1 MGTSGAYGGS
11 GGQNWSAARDAAA
24 ELIAAPGDQGK
35 QEDALADLADALD
48 WDGDAPE
55 ADGEQPGDEAQDDGV
70 RPPPKPEAPLFP
82 RLTQPRGRGGG
93 PGGGAGGSGGGGGL
107 GPAGR
112 GRRSRVRT
120 ANIGG
125 AVLAAGLAVR
135 QGDAAT
141 LETLGLS
148 LAELAEVS
156 PLAQCSRILDALVG
170 SGADIDES
178 EIRGASSAALVAI
191 LTEDAGPAQA
201 VRLFIVEYVM
211 EVAVT
216 ELGASLRADGAGEV
230 SIQIEDELRSLATA
244 RADQLE
250 LDGERLGPDEL
261 QNAVYE
267 TLGVVRQVLEAMR
280 K

>member
-11 GGQNWSAARDAAA
+11 GGRDWSAARDAAA
-24 ELIAAPGDQGK
+24 ELIATPGDQGK
-35 QEDALADLADALD
+35 QESALADLADALD

-55 ADGEQPGDEAQDDGV
+55 ADGEQPGDEAEEDGA
-70 RPPPKPEAPLFP
+70 RPRPQPAAPPFP
-82 RLTQPRGRGGG
+82 RLTQPRGRGDG

-107 GPAGR
+107 GPGGR
-112 GRRSRVRT
+112 GRRSRMRT

-141 LETLGLS
+141 LGTLGLS

-178 EIRGASSAALVAI
+178 EIRAASSAALVAI

-230 SIQIEDELRSLATA
+230 SIQVEDELRSLVIA
-244 RADQLE
+244 RTDRLE

-261 QNAVYE
+261 QNAVYK

-280 K
+280 E

>member
-11 GGQNWSAARDAAA
+11 GGRDWSAARDAAA
-24 ELIAAPGDQGK
+24 ELIAAPGDQDK

-55 ADGEQPGDEAQDDGV
+55 ADGEQPGDEAEDDGA
-70 RPPPKPEAPLFP
+70 RPRPQPAAPPFP
-82 RLTQPRGRGGG
+82 RLTQPRGRGDG

-107 GPAGR
+107 GPGGR

-148 LAELAEVS
+148 LAGLAEVS

-178 EIRGASSAALVAI
+178 EIRAASSAALVAI

-230 SIQIEDELRSLATA
+230 SIQVEDELRSLVTA
-244 RADQLE
+244 RTDQLE

-267 TLGVVRQVLEAMR
+267 TLGVVRQVLEAM
-280 K
+280 KQ

>member
-1 MGTSGAYGGS
+1 MGTSGAYGG
-11 GGQNWSAARDAAA
+11 GGGRDWSAARDAAA
-24 ELIAAPGDQGK
+24 ELIGAPGDQGK

-55 ADGEQPGDEAQDDGV
+55 ADDEQPGDGAGEDGV
-70 RPPPKPEAPLFP
+70 TPRPQPEAPPFP
-82 RLTQPRGRGGG
+82 RLTQPRGRGDG
-93 PGGGAGGSGGGGGL
+93 PGGGGGASGGGGGR
-107 GPAGR
+107 GPGGR

-178 EIRGASSAALVAI
+178 EIRAASSAALVAI
-191 LTEDAGPAQA
+191 LIEDAGPVQA

-211 EVAVT
+211 EVTVT

-230 SIQIEDELRSLATA
+230 SIQVEDELRSLVTA
-244 RADQLE
+244 RADQLG
-250 LDGERLGPDEL
+250 LDGERLGPNEL

-280 K
+280 Q

>member
-11 GGQNWSAARDAAA
+11 GGRDWSAARDAAA
-24 ELIAAPGDQGK
+24 ALIAAPGDQGK

-48 WDGDAPE
+48 WDGDASE
-55 ADGEQPGDEAQDDGV
+55 ANGEQSGDDAGDDGV
-70 RPPPKPEAPLFP
+70 TPRPQPEAPLFP
-82 RLTQPRGRGGG
+82 RLTRPRGRGDG

-107 GPAGR
+107 GPGGR
-112 GRRSRVRT
+112 GRRSRART

-148 LAELAEVS
+148 LAQLAEVS

-178 EIRGASSAALVAI
+178 EIRAASSAALVAI

-216 ELGASLRADGAGEV
+216 ELGASFRADGPGEV
-230 SIQIEDELRSLATA
+230 SIQVEDELRSLVTA

-280 K
+280 Q